1 MKVSRRATYGIMAVI
16 DLAMNGK
23 DIPVQ
28 ARAIAKRQAIP
39 IKFLEQVLHSLKKA
53 GLIDSLRGAQG
64 GYLLLKEPSA
74 LSVADVLEVLDG
86 PVLHHAV
93 HRDSAFDRH
102 LPKQELLLGDV
113 WKQVAEA
120 EHDVLHRITI
130 TELASRQR
138 AIEQHRNPM
147 YHI

>member
-1 MKVSRRATYGIMAVI
+1 MKVSRRTTYGIMAVI

-23 DIPVQ
+23 DVPVQ

-74 LSVADVLEVLDG
+74 LSVADILEVLDG
-86 PVLHHAV
+86 PVLHPAV
-93 HRDSAFDRH
+93 HRDSAAA
-102 LPKQELLLGDV
+102 G
-113 WKQVAEA
+113 
-120 EHDVLHRITI
+120 
-130 TELASRQR
+130 S
-138 AIEQHRNPM
+138 AILKKVFGSLK
-147 YHI
+147 

>member
-1 MKVSRRATYGIMAVI
+1 MKVSRRTTYGIMAVI

-23 DIPVQ
+23 DVPVQ

-74 LSVADVLEVLDG
+74 LSVADILEVLDG
-86 PVLHHAV
+86 PVRHHAV
-93 HRDSAFDRH
+93 HQDSAFNRN

-130 TELASRQR
+130 NELASRQR

>member
-1 MKVSRRATYGIMAVI
+1 MKVSRRTTYGIMAVI

-23 DIPVQ
+23 DVPVQ

-74 LSVADVLEVLDG
+74 LSVADILEVLDG

-93 HRDSAFDRH
+93 HRDSAFDRQ
-102 LPKQELLLGDV
+102 LSKQELLLGDV

-130 TELASRQR
+130 NELASRQR

>member
-16 DLAMNGK
+16 DLAMNGT
-23 DIPVQ
+23 DVPVQ
-28 ARAIAKRQAIP
+28 ARAIAKRQTIP

-74 LSVADVLEVLDG
+74 LSVADILEVLDG
-86 PVLHHAV
+86 PVLHQTV
-93 HRDSAFDRH
+93 HRDSAFDRQ
-102 LPKQELLLGDV
+102 LPKQELLLEHV

-130 TELASRQR
+130 NELASRQR
-138 AIEQHRNPM
+138 VIEEQHNPM

>member
-16 DLAMNGK
+16 DLAMNGT
-23 DIPVQ
+23 DVPVQ
-28 ARAIAKRQAIP
+28 ARAIAKRQTIP

-53 GLIDSLRGAQG
+53 GLIDSLRGVQG

-74 LSVADVLEVLDG
+74 LSVADILEALDG
-86 PVLHHAV
+86 PVLHQTV
-93 HRDSAFDRH
+93 HRDSAFDRQ
-102 LPKQELLLGDV
+102 LPKQELLLEHV

-130 TELASRQR
+130 NELASRQR
-138 AIEQHRNPM
+138 VIEEQRNPM